1 MKETQAEALLRCLRL
16 KPANTQAVRTFM
28 DDTHRL
34 TPHQT
39 EELLYELRDE
49 GVIAYANEH
58 WYVRKDGRLKQPTRQ
73 GRKPHPKQ
81 LKMFD
86 E

>member
-1 MKETQAEALLRCLRL
+1 MKETQAESLLRCLRRA
-16 KPANTQAVRTFM
+16 PANTQAVRAWM

-34 TPHQT
+34 TSHQT

-49 GVIAYANEH
+49 GVIAFANEH
-58 WYVRKDGRLKQPTRQ
+58 WYVRSEGRLKQPTRT
-73 GRKPHPKQ
+73 RKSSHPKQ
-81 LKMFD
+81 LKLF